1 MASGTEGIPIDAS
14 YEADG
19 SSDTGS
25 IFGDSSRMSLVESIN
40 NYRLENDRR
49 YHTYRDGS
57 YWAPHDEDALRLDVI
72 AHHLWILTLKDKLF
86 LAPLKNPR
94 RVIDVGTGIGIW
106 ASDFADKFPE
116 AEVIGTDLSPIQ
128 DVDPAPNLRFEV
140 DDCCSEWIY
149 PPDHFDFIHVRML
162 YGSVVDWPA
171 FYKECYDHLAPG
183 GYIEHSE
190 CNPDFY
196 SDDGSV
202 AEDDMFHACTVLAR
216 EAGQKFGKDLSQQ
229 ENIKEMIIQ
238 AGFVD
243 VVEELYKWPM
253 GEWPVD
259 QWLKD
264 IGRWNALHWVEGLD
278 TWLMRLLTQ
287 YLGWT
292 PAQVRAWT
300 TKMRAAINSRKH
312 HAFQPVSVVYAR
324 KPL

>member
-1 MASGTEGIPIDAS
+1 MT
-14 YEADG
+14 
-19 SSDTGS
+19 
-25 IFGDSSRMSLVESIN
+25 
-40 NYRLENDRR
+40 
-49 YHTYRDGS
+49 
-57 YWAPHDEDALRLDVI
+57 
-72 AHHLWILTLKDKLF
+72 HH
-86 LAPLKNPR
+86 
-94 RVIDVGTGIGIW
+94 
-106 ASDFADKFPE
+106 
-116 AEVIGTDLSPIQ
+116 
-128 DVDPAPNLRFEV
+128 
-140 DDCCSEWIY
+140 CS
-149 PPDHFDFIHVRML
+149 
-162 YGSVVDWPA
+162 
-171 FYKECYDHLAPG
+171 HLAPG

-287 YLGWT
+287 YLGVSEIVRSMFEGRGADFFGQWT

-312 HAFQPVSVVYAR
+312 HAFQPVYNLSSSY
-324 KPL
+324 LLNTTLTYL